1 MQQITIKIS
10 VTEDELKF
18 IEQWNSLVPKLILL
32 DNCVVTDIN
41 NKVYIND
48 NINELKLSIF
58 DFLRR
63 RDKSFNIVSLLLVI
77 LEKLSNTHTKKSE
90 AEIISSILDYD
101 IPNLKSFL
109 KHARISE
116 SEDFLNAIL
125 AIIPEFKKIDLD
137 YKNFLNA
144 LNYKLE
150 LYNNISEFPENAEG
164 RIEMVGKI
172 LNFADENSIKR
183 DDLIVLICISKVY
196 RLPAAQAVLKLTPSI
211 TKFNTSNALGDI
223 LSFQRVNFIKGEMQR
238 IPQLRDKEVI
248 FLTSDEGLFELNK
261 VIKFTQFKAKNR
273 DLGEYTH
280 SFEFHHRY
288 VLYCLFNENGEIKQE
303 CIKEAIDIYNML
315 GLDIKSFL

>member
-1 MQQITIKIS
+1 MQQITIKMP

-18 IEQWNSLVPKLILL
+18 FEQWNSLIPKLILL

-41 NKVYIND
+41 NKVYTHD
-48 NINELKLSIF
+48 NINELKSSVF

-63 RDKSFNIVSLLLVI
+63 RDKDFNIVSLLLII

-109 KHARISE
+109 KYAYIPE
-116 SEDFLNAIL
+116 NGNFLNAIL

-137 YKNFLNA
+137 YKNFLNV
-144 LNYKLE
+144 LNYNLK
-150 LYNNISEFPENAEG
+150 LYNNISEFPENAED
-164 RIEMVGKI
+164 RIEMVSKI
-172 LNFADENSIKR
+172 LNFADENNIKR

-196 RLPAAQAVLKLTPSI
+196 RLPAAQAVLKLTPST

-223 LSFQRVNFIKGEMQR
+223 LSFQRVNFIKGEIQR
-238 IPQLRDKEVI
+238 IPQLRNKEII

-261 VIKFTQFKAKNR
+261 LIKFTQFKATNR

-280 SFEFHHRY
+280 GFEFHHRY
-288 VLYCLFNENGEIKQE
+288 VLFCLFNENGEIKQE